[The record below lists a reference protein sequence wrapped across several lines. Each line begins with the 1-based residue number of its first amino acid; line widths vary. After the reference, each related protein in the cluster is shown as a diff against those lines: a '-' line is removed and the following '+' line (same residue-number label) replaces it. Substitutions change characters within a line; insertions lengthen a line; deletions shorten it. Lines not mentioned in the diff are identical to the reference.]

1 MAEPTPDAGERLAKR
16 VATLH
21 GCSRSDAERL
31 IEGGWVTVDGAVA
44 DDPARRV
51 RDETVRI
58 APNARI
64 EALQPVTLVWH
75 KPAGVVLAPDQPLR
89 GLVPPNDTLRPWHLK
104 HLRCVSPMPAAS
116 SGLAVFAQSPG
127 VLRVLHEDGPL
138 LEHEWMLDVPGAIA
152 PETLALL
159 DQRKGDMAWGP
170 RTPLLKLS
178 VGSQSAERT
187 RLRLAV
193 KTYTPQRLPDWLAG
207 AGVKPTALHRLRLG
221 RVALGTLAAGAW
233 RVLGPHE
240 RF

>member
-1 MAEPTPDAGERLAKR
+1 MREPSIDGGERLAKR
-16 VATLH
+16 VAALH

-31 IEGGWVTVDGAVA
+31 IEGGWVTVDGTVA

-51 RDETVRI
+51 RDETVHI
-58 APNARI
+58 ADNARI
-64 EALQPVTLVWH
+64 EVLQPVTLVWH
-75 KPAGVVLAPDQPLR
+75 KPAGASLAPDQPLS

-127 VLRVLHEDGPL
+127 VLRVLREDGPL
-138 LEHEWMLDVPGAIA
+138 LEHEWMLDVAGTVA
-152 PETLALL
+152 PETLAQL
-159 DQRKGDMAWGP
+159 DQRKSDMAWGP

-193 KTYTPQRLPDWLAG
+193 KTYTPQRLTNWLAN
-207 AGVKPTALHRLRLG
+207 AGLTPTTLHRLRLG
-221 RVALGTLAAGAW
+221 RVALGTLPTGAW
-233 RVLGPHE
+233 RVLSPHE